1 MKKGGVFAM
10 LLAFITGMAGGLA
23 LGVQIERGQ
32 AARPDASAPA
42 AVSQASGGTGRVM
55 LEVPYI
61 GQQGLLPTGCEIVS
75 ACMVL
80 RYYGCDTTVHTLV
93 DSYLDVGFLTGSG
106 DARTGPHPAECFIG
120 SPYEAGGFGCY
131 AQVIERMMNRVLPEG
146 LTAEDATGTPL
157 DQLTGEIDRGRPVL
171 VWATM
176 NMKASSPGP
185 SWRLNSGE
193 LFTWIS
199 GEHCLVLVGYDRDNY
214 YFNDPYQNNGLVA
227 YPRELAERRFS
238 ELGFQSVTVRE
249 D

>member
-1 MKKGGVFAM
+1 MTSASSPE
-10 LLAFITGMAGGLA
+10 AGT
-23 LGVQIERGQ
+23 R
-32 AARPDASAPA
+32 APA
-42 AVSQASGGTGRVM
+42 RT
-55 LEVPYI
+55 P
-61 GQQGLLPTGCEIVS
+61 PS
-75 ACMVL
+75 ALSAAPM
-80 RYYGCDTTVHTLV
+80 RR
-93 DSYLDVGFLTGSG
+93 
-106 DARTGPHPAECFIG
+106 A
-120 SPYEAGGFGCY
+120 GFGCY
-131 AQVIERMMNRVLPEG
+131 APVIERMMNRVLPEG

-185 SWRLNSGE
+185 TWRLNSGE

-227 YPRELAERRFS
+227 YPRKLAERRFS